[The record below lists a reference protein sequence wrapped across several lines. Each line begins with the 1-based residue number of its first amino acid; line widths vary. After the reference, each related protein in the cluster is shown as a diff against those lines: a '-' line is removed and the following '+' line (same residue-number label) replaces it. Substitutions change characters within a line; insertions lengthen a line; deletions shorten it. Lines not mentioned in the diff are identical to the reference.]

1 MTTKILVVYKRPSTI
16 IKAMNV
22 ILTNLC
28 KQELTRYRLM
38 EIKILHSFTEVSQAQ
53 AGSKN
58 D

>member
-38 EIKILHSFTEVSQAQ
+38 EIKILQGFIEVSQAQ